1 MPRSVFT
8 NLFLLSCMLWTR
20 TALAEPTAPLLLD
33 NSLNFHTL
41 RLAIEDLI
49 AIHGEDYPNG
59 ANLLAELASLE
70 AQTAKPR
77 SSQQQA
83 DLSRKL
89 YTFKR
94 RALLSNPALKNL
106 QILCVK
112 RGWNN
117 KIKPGQL
124 APLGIPSNH
133 ECHSSLWPTGY
144 VNEIALFRAA
154 NPKESWKTLYRP
166 QDKGWVGD
174 LDLHWDADRLLFSKA
189 DKTQWSLWEMNLDGS
204 GMRKISHTPPDVDCF
219 DACYLPDGRIL
230 FASNA
235 TAQCVPCW
243 HGTARKD
250 VANLFVMNADGS
262 DMRRITF
269 DQDHNMH
276 PAVLE
281 NGRVIYN
288 RWDYTGINRVFLRPL
303 MVMNPDGT
311 AQRAFHGSNS
321 WFPNGLYSPRSLP
334 GNSGQLLCILSGY
347 HGPGRT
353 GHLVLLDVNKGTQE
367 TQGIVKRIS
376 GQGLPLEVKYM
387 DRLTEDEWPKF
398 RSSHPITDKHY
409 LVTGWMS
416 EDHRKMGIY
425 LADAFDNLLIL
436 HEIDGFALLD
446 PIPVVPRPVPPAIP
460 SQVEPEQR
468 DASVYL
474 QDIYIGPGLRGVPRG
489 TIKTLRVIAYNFGY
503 VGLAGNDKIGLS
515 GPWDAMRIVGT
526 TPIETD
532 GSATFRIPANTP
544 VAFQALDAE
553 GKAVQL
559 MRTWF
564 SARPGE
570 KVSCVGCHESSSS
583 TPPAQ
588 RSLTE
593 YPAPRKLAPWY
604 GPARGFDFAREVQ
617 PVLDKYCVECHDGR
631 PERCDLRSE
640 ELVTEYRG
648 RIPGRLDI
656 TRMHR
661 DHKSLDEG
669 HIRYTPAY
677 EALVP
682 YIRRV
687 NVGDNVSLLTPG
699 HYHADTSE
707 LIQMLQKGHQGVE
720 LDAEAW
726 DRLVTWIDLNGPCH
740 GTWNDIFPVP
750 IPGSPDQRRRELFA
764 LFGGPPDDPEA
775 NPGLA
780 KYDQT
785 PVKPVS
791 LTKPRPVE
799 LEGWPFDSAARRQ
812 VSGDM
817 AVRYLELGDGV
828 RLAITKVPAGR
839 FVMGDLNGQPDEN
852 PLAAVTID
860 EPFWMS
866 VCEISNEQFARCMP
880 SHDSGHYWKRHK
892 DRYED
897 KGMVLHELNQPV
909 LRVSWNEAVAFC
921 DWLSGRAGLDVT
933 LPTEAQWEYACRAG
947 SDAPMHYGDLNTDFG
962 PVANMADKTF
972 ATFGFKGKSLTG
984 KFEIEGGID
993 YLVPEGVD
1001 HADRRFDDGACVTAP
1016 VGGRRPN
1023 AFGLADMHGNA
1034 AEWTLSAYRHYPYD
1048 PADGRDDPSTQGE
1061 KVVRGGSYLDR
1072 PSRCRAGA
1080 RYSYPAWQNVYNV
1093 GFRIVV
1099 KDASQST
1106 KETPNRSVIRHH
1118 SHF

>member
-1 MPRSVFT
+1 MFRS
-8 NLFLLSCMLWTR
+8 LLLLACTLWTQA
-20 TALAEPTAPLLLD
+20 ALAQPSAPLRRV
-33 NSLNFHTL
+33 NSFNFHTL
-41 RLAIEDLI
+41 GLAIEDSI
-49 AIHGEDYPNG
+49 ATHGEDYPDG
-59 ANLLAELASLE
+59 TDFLAELASLE
-70 AQTAKPR
+70 AQAQKARSHAQTAKPWKLQR
-77 SSQQQA
+77 QW

-89 YTFKR
+89 YAFKQT
-94 RALLSNPALKNL
+94 ALLSDPALKDL

-112 RGWNN
+112 RGWN
-117 KIKPGQL
+117 KKVTPGQL

-144 VNEIALFRAA
+144 VNEIAIFHAA
-154 NPKESWKTLYRP
+154 NPKKTWKTLYRP
-166 QDKGWVGD
+166 QDRGWVGD

-204 GMRKISHTPPDVDCF
+204 GMRKISNTPTDVDCF
-219 DACYLPDGRIL
+219 DACYLPDGRIIC
-230 FASNA
+230 ASNA

-262 DMRRITF
+262 NMRRITF

-311 AQRAFHGSNS
+311 GQRAFHGSNS

-334 GNSGQLLCILSGY
+334 GHSGQLLCILSGY

-353 GHLVLLDVNKGTQE
+353 GHLITLDVNQGSQE
-367 TQGIVKRIS
+367 TQGILKRIS
-376 GQGLPLEVKYM
+376 GRGQPLEVKYM
-387 DRLTEDEWPKF
+387 DRLTEETWPKF
-398 RSSHPITDKHY
+398 RSSYPITDKHY

-416 EDHRKMGIY
+416 EDRRKMGIY
-425 LADAFDNLLIL
+425 LADAFDNLLLL

-446 PIPVVPRPVPPAIP
+446 PIPVVRRPVPPAIP
-460 SQVEPEQR
+460 SQIEPGQQ

-474 QDIYIGPGLRGVPRG
+474 QDIYLGPGLHGVPRG
-489 TIKTLRVIAYNFGY
+489 TIKNLRVIAYNFGY

-583 TPPAQ
+583 TPPTQ
-588 RSLTE
+588 RPLAE
-593 YPAPRKLAPWY
+593 YPAPRKLEPWY

-617 PVLDKYCVECHDGR
+617 PVLNKYCVECHDGS
-631 PERCDLRSE
+631 PDRCDLRSE
-640 ELVTEYRG
+640 ELVQDYRG

-707 LIQMLQKGHQGVE
+707 LVQMLQKGHQGVQ

-740 GTWNDIFPVP
+740 GTWKDIFPVP
-750 IPGSPDQRRRELFA
+750 IPDSPDQRRRELFA
-764 LFGGPPDDPEA
+764 LYGGPSDDPEA
-775 NPGLA
+775 NPGSA
-780 KYDQT
+780 KYDQS

-791 LTKPRPVE
+791 LTKPRSLKIE
-799 LEGWPFDSAARRQ
+799 DWPFDGAARRQ
-812 VSGDM
+812 TAGETE
-817 AVRYLELGDGV
+817 VRYLDLGDRFRIPMV
-828 RLAITKVPAGR
+828 KIPAGR
-839 FVMGDLNGQPDEN
+839 FVMGDRDGQPDES
-852 PLAAVTID
+852 PLTAVAIG

-866 VCEISNEQFARCMP
+866 TCEISNEQFARFMP
-880 SHDSGHYWKRHK
+880 SHDSGHYWKRHE
-892 DRYED
+892 DRYDD
-897 KGMVLHELNQPV
+897 KGMVLHGPSQPA
-909 LRVSWNEAVAFC
+909 LKISWTEAMQFC
-921 DWLSGRAGLDVT
+921 HWLSDRTGLDIT

-947 SDAPMHYGDLNTDFG
+947 SDAPLHYGDVNTDFG
-962 PVANMADKTF
+962 TFANMADKTF
-972 ATFGFKGKSLTG
+972 ATFGFTGKSKTG
-984 KFEIEGGID
+984 HFEVEGGID
-993 YLVPEGVD
+993 YLVAEGVD
-1001 HADRRFDDGACVTAP
+1001 HADPRFDDGACVTAP

-1023 AFGLADMHGNA
+1023 PFGLTDMHGNV
-1034 AEWTLSAYRHYPYD
+1034 AEWTLSTYMPYPYD
-1048 PADGRDDPSTQGE
+1048 PIDGRDDPAAEGE

-1072 PSRCRAGA
+1072 PDRCRAGA
-1080 RYSYPAWQNVYNV
+1080 RYSYPAWQKVHNV

-1099 KDASQST
+1099 NEASGHVL
-1106 KETPNRSVIRHH
+1106 EPAR
-1118 SHF
+1118 